1 MPRRGPG
8 WMEPVWVSRLPA
20 AAGLWRMILAFRER
34 GSHEVADSLQA
45 ALEQQWEV
53 HCRTEQLLG
62 GRSSAPACDPS
73 PATSPR
79 PRLDRA
85 ATRGSGRTTVSAS
98 ESDSSE
104 ERRAGPGAGRDRCGL
119 AGMFH
124 LYF

>member
-1 MPRRGPG
+1 
-8 WMEPVWVSRLPA
+8 MEPVWVSRLPA

-62 GRSSAPACDPS
+62 GRSSAPAPACDPS